1 MNSYQRRFGPNITEH
16 EGHGR
21 FGSAGFRITIRA
33 FEAQDAEVTELSRK
47 ISFSALNR
55 QGTHISDY
63 IGRRFDAALDAY
75 SRPKFLLGLGQWTR
89 S

>member
-1 MNSYQRRFGPNITEH
+1 
-16 EGHGR
+16 
-21 FGSAGFRITIRA
+21 
-33 FEAQDAEVTELSRK
+33 VTELSRK